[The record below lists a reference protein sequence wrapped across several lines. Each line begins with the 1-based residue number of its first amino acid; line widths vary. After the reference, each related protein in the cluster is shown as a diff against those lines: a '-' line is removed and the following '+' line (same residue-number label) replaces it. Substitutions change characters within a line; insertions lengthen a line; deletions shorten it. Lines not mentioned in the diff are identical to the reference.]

1 MFLVDDIIFVND
13 VDLESEQLHRLVRPF
28 ASGPL
33 WSPSLGSACCERGAC
48 TAITAVTARDRQLA
62 TSSEHQLLLCHV
74 RFRRIDSASGRCLSH
89 PSGAAKPQGQSGLLI
104 GSLRLGTTGSP
115 RSVCSASAVCSLTA
129 VCTPRHVLALYAL
142 LRLTGDTTRRYSPLT
157 PPPFSAGLEW
167 AHADGLVEH
176 DWAYPMSLDGNIFR
190 ADEIRQMILHSAR
203 MHTLQHA
210 MHNTQYN
217 HSVQRAIYH

>member
-1 MFLVDDIIFVND
+1 
-13 VDLESEQLHRLVRPF
+13 
-28 ASGPL
+28 
-33 WSPSLGSACCERGAC
+33 
-48 TAITAVTARDRQLA
+48 
-62 TSSEHQLLLCHV
+62 
-74 RFRRIDSASGRCLSH
+74 
-89 PSGAAKPQGQSGLLI
+89 
-104 GSLRLGTTGSP
+104 
-115 RSVCSASAVCSLTA
+115 
-129 VCTPRHVLALYAL
+129 LALYAL